1 MSLVA
6 ISTYLILATY
16 MHAIEVRIPFLN
28 AIIPTVGYMLSTW
41 SLPAAKKAWMRCV
54 FIQPLDSTTPAPE
67 DPPQPVGPLLAT
79 DVVELMAGSQAKK
92 QKEKVEKAQRRAA
105 GPATTAT
112 SATSVPV

>member
-1 MSLVA
+1 
-6 ISTYLILATY
+6 
-16 MHAIEVRIPFLN
+16 
-28 AIIPTVGYMLSTW
+28 
-41 SLPAAKKAWMRCV
+41 MRCV
-54 FIQPLDSTTPAPE
+54 FIQPLDSNTPAPE